1 MNGNDTMAM
10 LYKST
15 DCLVGV
21 ALWFGTGSQYNDGFV
36 RRHDFGAVLITLRI
50 DILLAKN
57 YLFLPQ
63 KIQFFKT
70 KDLPL
75 CMIPWYGSCF

>member
-1 MNGNDTMAM
+1 MDWNDSMPM
-10 LYKST
+10 LHESA

-36 RRHDFGAVLITLRI
+36 GRHDFRTVLITLRI
-50 DILLAKN
+50 DGLIAN
-57 YLFLPQ
+57 NSLFLPQ
-63 KIQFFKT
+63 KAPFFKR

-75 CMIPWYGSCF
+75 YVIPWYGSCF